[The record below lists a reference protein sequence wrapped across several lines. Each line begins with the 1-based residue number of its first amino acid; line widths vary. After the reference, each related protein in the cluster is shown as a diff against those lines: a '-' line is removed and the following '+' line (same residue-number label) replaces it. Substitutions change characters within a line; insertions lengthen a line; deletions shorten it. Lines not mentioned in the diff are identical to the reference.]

1 MNGKDTIDEKN
12 RCENITDVI
21 SLCGGGI
28 PAIYYGTG
36 ILYGLHKANK
46 LLEKDESGKL
56 ILAKHLLIT
65 SSSGGMVP
73 LILLQCVLT
82 NQLHINDY
90 NWFENYIINTIDK
103 LNTLLMAKMYG
114 ASYLKSIGVYSPY
127 GKELVRI
134 SNEVINDILR
144 NVLPKEFINSGPL
157 VFSNTSCCQY
167 RYNYVVDSA
176 NSESPVVSNDF
187 THLND
192 LNILTQLSELFTA
205 CCVPISFSYLIDG
218 TLNDAALLIDNDILA
233 LDSYPNLKGIYYY
246 SLNAYDKKTNAAYK
260 EPGIFT
266 LKTFNDRSRRIY
278 NYRAIYNLRTYVCR
292 RNNKNGN
299 SDVKFNLIVFPNKFD
314 PIRKY
319 NNKIYND
326 LVPAIFLQN
335 DFTTSLSFLG
345 IFNGDE
351 RFITLFLLIGAFESM
366 YINKI
371 PYEDSDKLTST
382 LSNVYKEVLTNPYDI
397 YFKRDPLSVISR
409 LIPNIF

>member
-1 MNGKDTIDEKN
+1 MNEKN
-12 RCENITDVI
+12 TIYEKKMCENVTDVI
-21 SLCGGGI
+21 SLCGGGF
-28 PAIYYGTG
+28 PAIYYATG
-36 ILYGLHKANK
+36 ILYGLHKADK
-46 LLEKDESGKL
+46 LLEVDETGTL

-90 NWFENYIINTIDK
+90 NWFENYIIGTIDK
-103 LNTLLMAKMYG
+103 LNILLMAKMYG
-114 ASYLKSIGVYSPY
+114 ASYLKSIGIYNPY

-134 SNEVINDILR
+134 SNEVINDIFR
-144 NVLPKEFINSGPL
+144 IVLPNKILNSGPL

-176 NSESPVVSNDF
+176 TSESPVVSNDF
-187 THLND
+187 THLNN
-192 LNILTQLSELFTA
+192 LNILTQLSELFTT
-205 CCVPISFSYLIDG
+205 CCIPISFSYLIDG
-218 TLNDAALLIDNDILA
+218 TLNDAALLVDNDILS
-233 LDSYPNLKGIYYY
+233 LDSYPNLKHIFYY
-246 SLNAYDKKTNAAYK
+246 SLTAYDKKTNTAYK
-260 EPGIFT
+260 EPGTFT
-266 LKTFNDRSRRIY
+266 LKTFNSRSRRIY
-278 NYRAIYNLRTYVCR
+278 NYRAIYNLRTYVSR
-292 RNNKNGN
+292 RNRQNTD
-299 SDVKFNLIVFPNKFD
+299 SDVNFNLIVFPNKFD

-335 DFTTSLSFLG
+335 DFNEFMTFSG

-351 RFITLFLLIGAFESM
+351 RFIHLFLLIGAFESM

-371 PYEDSDKLTST
+371 PYEDSEKLTST
-382 LSNVYKEVLTNPYDI
+382 LPNVYKEALTNPYDI

-409 LIPNIF
+409 FIPNIF